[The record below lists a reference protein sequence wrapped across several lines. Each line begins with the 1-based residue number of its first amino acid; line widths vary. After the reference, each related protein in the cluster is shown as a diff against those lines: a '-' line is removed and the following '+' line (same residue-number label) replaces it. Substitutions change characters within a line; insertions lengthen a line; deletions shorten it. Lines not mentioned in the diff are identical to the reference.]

1 MAIAFRSRTVADLHW
16 EQEEEARREQR
27 RHALCELD
35 GLLTELEECNLRCL
49 PVSGRA
55 RVMLSRHG
63 VQRWRHADA
72 PELIEAIFEVQERY
86 MLQPESSSPSGPGC
100 ARDLDELRRRM
111 AS

>member
-16 EQEEEARREQR
+16 EQEAEARREQR

-35 GLLTELEECNLRCL
+35 GLLTELEECNLRGL
-49 PVSGRA
+49 QVSGRV

-63 VQRWRHADA
+63 VQRWRSAPS

-86 MLQPESSSPSGPGC
+86 MLQPETSGGNGGH